1 MKLIK
6 FYDPVQT
13 SFHCENGFDT
23 FESLSRHF
31 SPEESHF
38 SSRRTLPRTNI
49 SEDDQAYRIEM
60 ALPGVDKKD
69 IKIDHDNGVLK
80 VRVDAHTKKDEAQLP
95 YAVREFNYA
104 DASRTFRI
112 GDKVDAGRISASYK
126 QGLLVL
132 LLPKKDEFIPKP
144 ARSISV
150 E

>member
-6 FYDPVQT
+6 FYNPAQT
-13 SFHCENGFDT
+13 SFHCDNGFDA

-31 SPEESHF
+31 IPEDNTF
-38 SSRRTLPRTNI
+38 SSWRAHPRTNI
-49 SEDDQAYRIEM
+49 SEDDQSFRIEM

-69 IKIDHDNGVLK
+69 IKIDHDNGVLT
-80 VRVDAHTKKDEAQLP
+80 VRVDVNKKKEEAQP
-95 YAVREFNYA
+95 HYAVREFNYA

-112 GDKVDAGRISASYK
+112 GDKVDAGRITASYK

-132 LLPKKDEFIPKP
+132 LLPKREEFVPKP